1 MKIFKIK
8 ILFNKIRISTIKILQ
23 RIFNFNKIILNNN
36 RCLHMNRIRLIHY
49 INNKFNNLILNNKI
63 KILKQPNKIINNK
76 DQTYKIHKH
85 LNKITPK
92 ITNLNNLLPTC
103 KIINLNNNNKI
114 FHKIKTDFHLNSNKL
129 KTDLQHL
136 YNLNFNNKVL
146 NRPINNDHNINNKVP
161 NRQISNNL
169 KFSNKELNNKHL
181 NKINKKV

>member
-49 INNKFNNLILNNKI
+49 INNKFNNSILNNKI

-76 DQTYKIHKH
+76 DQTYKIYKH
-85 LNKITPK
+85 LNKITHK

-103 KIINLNNNNKI
+103 KIINLNNNKTTLKHNTNNNNKI
-114 FHKIKTDFHLNSNKL
+114 FHKIKTGFPLNNNKL
-129 KTDLQHL
+129 KTDL
-136 YNLNFNNKVL
+136 
-146 NRPINNDHNINNKVP
+146 
-161 NRQISNNL
+161 
-169 KFSNKELNNKHL
+169 
-181 NKINKKV
+181 